1 MNEHAVFDGI
11 IIAWL
16 ILAAI
21 VFILLFFITA
31 PYGRHA
37 RKGWGPTLDNKL
49 GWMIME
55 SASALLF
62 ALFFIL
68 GNHRDS
74 STAVVFLFMWEAHY
88 VHRAFIY
95 PLSLHGP
102 TKRIPI
108 LIVAFGLFFN
118 CINAYIN
125 GRYLFSLSGGY
136 DNAWLSDP
144 RFVLGA
150 MLFVAGF
157 MVNRHSDS
165 ILGGL
170 RKGGENSYK
179 IPYGGF
185 YRWVSSPNYLGE
197 LAIWCGWALA
207 TWSLPGLAFAIWTAA
222 NLVPRARA
230 NHLWYKSKFADYP
243 ADRHIL
249 IPGIW

>member
-1 MNEHAVFDGI
+1 MNEHDIFDGI
-11 IIAWL
+11 IIGWL
-16 ILAAI
+16 ILAAVVSI
-21 VFILLFFITA
+21 PLFFVTA
-31 PYGRHA
+31 PYGRHS

-49 GWMIME
+49 GWMVME

-74 STAVVFLFMWEAHY
+74 STAVVFLIMWEAHY

-95 PLSLHGP
+95 PLTLHGP
-102 TKRIPI
+102 SKRIPV
-108 LIVAFGLFFN
+108 LIVGFGLFFN
-118 CINAYIN
+118 GINAYLN

-136 DNAWLSDP
+136 ANAWLSDP

-157 MVNRHSDS
+157 MVNRYSDRV
-165 ILGGL
+165 LGGL
-170 RKGGENSYK
+170 RKEGENGYK

-185 YRWVSSPNYLGE
+185 YHWVSSPNYLGE

-207 TWSLPGLAFAIWTAA
+207 TWSLPGLTFALWTAA

-230 NHLWYKSKFADYP
+230 NHLWYKSKFDNYP
-243 ADRHIL
+243 ADRRAL

>member
-1 MNEHAVFDGI
+1 
-11 IIAWL
+11 
-16 ILAAI
+16 
-21 VFILLFFITA
+21 LFFITA
-31 PYGRHA
+31 PYGRHS
-37 RKGWGPTLDNKL
+37 RKGWGPTLDNRM
-49 GWMIME
+49 GWMVME

-74 STAVVFLFMWEAHY
+74 STAIVFLVMWEAHY

-102 TKRIPI
+102 SKRIPI
-108 LIVAFGLFFN
+108 LIVGFGLFFN
-118 CINAYIN
+118 GVNAYLN
-125 GRYLFSLSGGY
+125 GRFLFSLSGGY
-136 DNAWLSDP
+136 DSTWLSDP
-144 RFVLGA
+144 RFITGI
-150 MLFVAGF
+150 MLFLAGF
-157 MVNRHSDS
+157 MINRHSDQ

-170 RKGGENSYK
+170 RKKDTNGYK

-197 LAIWCGWALA
+197 IAIWCGWALA
-207 TWSLPGLAFAIWTAA
+207 TWSLPGLAFAIWTIA

-230 NHLWYKSKFADYP
+230 NHIWYKSEFADYP
-243 ADRHIL
+243 AERRAL